1 MKKAVLEAAALKH
14 LGRWHKINI
23 EEDTPIPVC
32 TNSGWVPENTR
43 APHRQFT
50 RGDSG
55 PFIRDYTLL
64 SRHPKKKRAL
74 KGSLTQGSC
83 PTALPVGL
91 TSKSS
96 RNSMVV
102 S

>member
-14 LGRWHKINI
+14 LGCWHKTNI

-43 APHRQFT
+43 APRRQFT
-50 RGDSG
+50 LGDSG

-64 SRHPKKKRAL
+64 SRHPKKREPRKAH
-74 KGSLTQGSC
+74 
-83 PTALPVGL
+83 
-91 TSKSS
+91 
-96 RNSMVV
+96 
-102 S
+102 